1 MADRVR
7 IVDLAEQ
14 YELLGPAMEEAA
26 LGVLRSGRFILSDEV
41 VSFESEWAAFCGTKH
56 AVGVANGTDA
66 LYLALRAC
74 GLGPGDR
81 VVVPAYTFIATY
93 EAVVR
98 AGAEPLLADVT
109 PGSADLDPASVR
121 AVAEEAGGARAVLC
135 VHLYGVPCDVRA
147 LQAVL
152 EPWDGFVVEDAAQAH
167 GAAWK
172 CGRAGSL
179 GRAGAFS
186 FYPTKNLSACGDAGA
201 VTTNDPEVDEA
212 LRSLRDH
219 GRDTHY
225 LHSRLG
231 TNSRLDAVQAAVL
244 RIKLGHLEEWTQQRR
259 RVAAWWMEAL
269 GPAAG
274 RGLLRLPEVP
284 EGAEPAWH
292 LFSVRVGER
301 DRVRKALDGAGIDS
315 ATHYPEPVHHQPA
328 VRERL
333 ERVPE
338 LPESEAWAR
347 EVLNLPCHPH
357 VPREATERAAE
368 ALARL

>member
-1 MADRVR
+1 MADRVG

-14 YELLGPAMEEAA
+14 YEQLGPAMEEAT
-26 LGVLRSGRFILSDEV
+26 LRVLRSGRFVLSEEV
-41 VSFESEWAAFCGTKH
+41 TSFESEWAAFCGAKH

-109 PGSADLDPASVR
+109 PGTADLDPASVR
-121 AVAEEAGGARAVLC
+121 AVAEEAGGARAVLG
-135 VHLYGVPCDVRA
+135 VHLYGIPCDARA
-147 LQAVL
+147 LQAAL

-167 GAAWK
+167 GASWA

-179 GRAGAFS
+179 GRAAAFS

-201 VTTNDPEVDEA
+201 VTTSDPQVDEA

-225 LHSRLG
+225 LHSTLG

-244 RIKLGHLEEWTQQRR
+244 RVKLAHLEAWTEQRR
-259 RVAAWWMEAL
+259 QVAAWWMEAL
-269 GPAAG
+269 APSAE
-274 RGLLRLPEVP
+274 RGLLRLPEAP
-284 EGAEPAWH
+284 EGSKPAWH
-292 LFSVRVGER
+292 LFSVRAADR
-301 DRVRKALDGAGIDS
+301 DRVREALDGAGIDT

-333 ERVPE
+333 AKLPG

-357 VPREATERAAE
+357 VPQEATERAAE